1 MTTPTEKLTKF
12 SSSTILTSDFAN
24 SLYGGLYG
32 SGESIYL
39 SSDDS
44 RVVGHVH
51 DGQHLD
57 GHASKINLVTHVT
70 GKLTNTNL
78 ADSAV
83 QKNNIASFL
92 DQGNAIPESIEI
104 DGVTRYLLDLSD
116 IRSTIDPESYSFKT
130 VANTIMQYSS
140 DLSSTGPDFIV
151 GSSQVDD
158 LDEDG
163 DGDSRIFFKKDESSF
178 RAGIVTDDSWD
189 KRGSYSAAFG
199 FNNKAYG
206 DGSFVSGSLNI
217 LGDDAIDSA
226 AFGQGNYVY
235 SETSLVVGLDNSA
248 SDTAHNSFVTGS
260 GNRAD
265 KESSVVIGSGGR
277 ARSINGEFV
286 QSGDSFVE
294 QGDAQISRFTLMRSI
309 QKSVSPYFS
318 QPLYHNGDTSTGE
331 NYQIDTFCS
340 YLVKADIIGKVYG
353 SQNTAAFNLVYI
365 IEKQAEGSAANVT
378 PSTKTIYYQ
387 SSNLLLTDAEVDVS
401 DDKIRI
407 KVSDSNLGLS
417 GNINWFASVEIL
429 KVKFA

>member
-44 RVVGHVH
+44 RVIGHVH

-78 ADSAV
+78 ANSAV

-92 DQGNAIPESIEI
+92 DQGNAIPEFVEI

-130 VANTIMQYSS
+130 VANAIMQYSS

-163 DGDSRIFFKKDESSF
+163 NGDSRIFFKKDESSF
-178 RAGIVTDDSWD
+178 RAGMSTDSSWD
-189 KRGSYSAAFG
+189 KRGLYSAAFG
-199 FNNKAYG
+199 LDNKAYG
-206 DGSFVSGSLNI
+206 DGSFVSGSTNRLD
-217 LGDDAIDSA
+217 DDATDSA

-235 SETSLVVGLDNSA
+235 SETSFVVGRDNSA
-248 SDTAHNSFVTGS
+248 SSTAHNSFVTGS

-294 QGDAQISRFTLMRSI
+294 QGDAQISRFTLMRNI
-309 QKSVSPYFS
+309 EKNANPYS
-318 QPLYHNGDTSTGE
+318 EPLYHNGDILTGE
-331 NYQIDTFCS
+331 NYEIDTFCS
-340 YLVKADIIGKVYG
+340 YIVKADIIGKVYG
-353 SQNTAAFNLVYI
+353 SRQTAAFNLVYV
-365 IEKQAEGSAANVT
+365 IEKQLFASTINVI
-378 PSTKTIYYQ
+378 PSTKTIYHQ
-387 SSNLLLTDAEVDVS
+387 HSPELLLTDVEIDVLY
-401 DDKIRI
+401 DKIRVL
-407 KVSDSNLGLS
+407 VSDTS
-417 GNINWFASVEIL
+417 GSPCNINWFASVEIL
-429 KVKFA
+429 KVKFAQ